1 MATYTVKKGDT
12 LSEIAAANNTSVANL
27 VKLNDITNPNYIVVG
42 QVLQISGSTTKK
54 KKKNTTS
61 KATIK
66 AFGVQSNTE
75 NTMYAT
81 WKWDKSNTKEYRVL
95 WHYATGDGVWFV
107 GSDSTVTVKQAVYSP
122 PSNATKVKFKVK
134 PVSKTRKVNKKDTA
148 YWTAQWSTEKT
159 YTFDL
164 NDPEKP
170 SVPSVSIDNYKLT
183 AELDTYD
190 KYTHYVCFQVVKDDK
205 TVFKSGKAKVTTN
218 HASWSCTVT
227 AGSEY
232 KVRCRGARSYKSG
245 KTTKY
250 DYGEYSEYSA
260 NVSTV
265 PAASKGIKSIKTQ
278 SETSVL
284 IDWYNVSNAT
294 SYELQYTT
302 KKGYFDSSNEVSSM
316 TVDSVVGHAEVTGL
330 ESGNEYFFRVRAVND
345 QGESAWTEI
354 KSVIVGKKPAV
365 PTTWSSTT
373 TGVVGEDIGLYWVHN
388 SEDASDQHG
397 VKMEL
402 NIGGSITNVILYTE
416 TGSNE
421 VDVGET
427 TTYTFYGI
435 KLDGENE
442 LDIGDVTIKVTL
454 KEANGTCVIPTSVY
468 NEGVNIKWRVK
479 TKGILDEFSDWSI
492 ERTVD
497 IYAPPTLELNVTSS
511 DGTALETI
519 ESFPFYISGVAG
531 PDTQKVIGYHI
542 SIIANDGY
550 TTEDQV
556 GNEQT
561 ISPGQEVY
569 ANHFDISEDLLLE
582 LTASSLDLEN
592 NISYTVNGTVSM
604 DTGLTAE
611 ASTSFTVSWTDLEY
625 EPNAEINIDSATLTA
640 SIRPYCG
647 GDDGIGIG
655 TWIAGTGMGTG
666 TGTTSNT
673 EIKDVAYGNGKF
685 VVIDNIGNAYYS
697 EDNGV
702 TWNYSG
708 RISEYGLQAVTYG
721 DGKFVAVGNAGKAFY
736 SEDGI
741 TWNASEPISYFV
753 LGDEGN
759 YVPKIYTDSLSHIT
773 YGNGRFVALNNLKC
787 REFGAVYS
795 EDGIKWSIG
804 EPTRF
809 IFSSSLSSLTYANGL
824 FIGGGHDELG
834 GGHWVGGKYVI
845 HPYEAH
851 TCYSEDGI
859 TWTYGKGTYESGEI
873 QRGDFHNITYG
884 NNKFICVRNNTE
896 LWSSLDGITWNREL
910 HDYNLADLNGN
921 CKITYSDNY
930 FIAVQGTSIYYSE
943 DGKIWTLGWE
953 SVGKRE
959 FTDVTF
965 GNGTFVAIGLL
976 QYTYSSEL
984 GKSVLDSDTGAYY
997 LELPPLPDCI
1007 LSVYRREFDGAF
1019 KEIATNIDNTSN
1031 TWVPDPHP
1039 ALDYARYRIVAT
1051 DKSTGSVSYCDL
1063 PGYPVGEKAVIIQWN
1078 EEWTYFDV
1086 TNEDEMEKPP
1096 WEGSMLKLPYNID
1109 VSDKYDADVSL
1120 VEYIGRKNPVSY
1132 YGTQIGETASWR
1144 VDIDKTDEETLYAL
1158 RRLAIWMGDVYVR
1171 EPSGSGYWAHIK
1183 VSFSQTHCELT
1194 IPVTLDITRV
1204 EGGI

>member
-42 QVLQISGSTTKK
+42 QVLQLSGSTTT

-61 KATIK
+61 KPTIK

-107 GSDSTVTVKQAVYSP
+107 GSDSTVTVKQATYSP

-134 PVSKTRKVNKKDTA
+134 AVSKTRKVNGKDTA
-148 YWTAQWSTEKT
+148 YWTSQWSTEKT

-164 NDPEKP
+164 DDPEKP
-170 SVPSVSIDNYKLT
+170 SVPSVSIDKYKLT
-183 AELDTYD
+183 AEIDTYD
-190 KYTHYVCFQVVKDDK
+190 KYTHYVYFQVVKDDK
-205 TVFKSGKAKVTTN
+205 TLFKTGMAKVTKN

-227 AGSEY
+227 AGHEY
-232 KVRCRGARSYKSG
+232 KVRCQGARSYKSG
-245 KTTKY
+245 SWTKY

-260 NVSTV
+260 NVSTI
-265 PAASKGIKSIKTQ
+265 PAASKGIITLKTQ

-284 IDWYNVSNAT
+284 IDWHNVSNAT
-294 SYELQYTT
+294 SYEIQYTT

-373 TGVVGEDIGLYWVHN
+373 TGIVGEDIALYWAHN

-397 VKMEL
+397 VAMEL
-402 NIGGSITNVILYTE
+402 NIGGSITNIILYTE
-416 TGSNE
+416 SGTNS
-421 VDVGET
+421 VDVDET

-435 KLDGENE
+435 KLDTENE
-442 LDIGDVTIKVTL
+442 LDIGDITITVTL
-454 KEANGTCVIPTSVY
+454 KEANGVCVIPTDTYS
-468 NEGVNIKWRVK
+468 EGTNIKWRVK
-479 TKGILDEFSDWSI
+479 TKGILAEFSDWSI
-492 ERTVD
+492 ERTID
-497 IYAPPTLELNVTSS
+497 IYAPPTLELNVTNSV
-511 DGTALETI
+511 GTALETI
-519 ESFPFYISGVAG
+519 ESFPFYVSGVAG

-542 SIIANDGY
+542 SVIADEGY
-550 TTEDQV
+550 VTEDQI

-569 ANHFDISEDLLLE
+569 SNYFDISEDLLLE
-582 LTASSLDLEN
+582 LTPSSLDLEN

-604 DTGLTAE
+604 DSGLTAE

-625 EPNAEINIDSATLTA
+625 EPNAEINIDRETLTA

-647 GDDGIGIG
+647 EEGYSVDGLE
-655 TWIAGTGMGTG
+655 WIVGTGMGTG
-666 TGTTSNT
+666 DTSN
-673 EIKDVAYGNGKF
+673 IKDVA
-685 VVIDNIGNAYYS
+685 
-697 EDNGV
+697 
-702 TWNYSG
+702 
-708 RISEYGLQAVTYG
+708 YG
-721 DGKFVAVGNAGKAFY
+721 DGKFVAVDNVGNIYYSEDNGATWINNGVICDSGLNAIVYGDGKFVVVGNAGKSYHSEDGITWTAGTNDSTYAMTDIAYGDGKFVAISNDVKSYY

-741 TWNASEPISYFV
+741 TWTACNSIDFIFRKV
-753 LGDEGN
+753 
-759 YVPKIYTDSLSHIT
+759 T
-773 YGNGRFVALNNLKC
+773 YGNGKFVAVGNDSNA
-787 REFGAVYS
+787 GY
-795 EDGIKWSIG
+795 KWVNGTS
-804 EPTRF
+804 
-809 IFSSSLSSLTYANGL
+809 TYVQPDYL
-824 FIGGGHDELG
+824 
-834 GGHWVGGKYVI
+834 
-845 HPYEAH
+845 

-859 TWTYGKGTYESGEI
+859 TWIAGEGTDMPDNGLI
-873 QRGDFHNITYG
+873 NGAFTNIVY
-884 NNKFICVRNNTE
+884 NNDKFITIKINGY
-896 LWSSLDGITWNREL
+896 SSAEIWYSADGITWEL
-910 HDYNLADLNGN
+910 ASSYDAADLTNN
-921 CKITYSDNY
+921 CNIAYGGNY

-943 DGKIWTLGWE
+943 DGFSWTLAWE
-953 SVGKRE
+953 SVSEKD
-959 FTDVTF
+959 FTSVTY
-965 GNGTFVAIGLL
+965 GNETFVSVGGIKTKYVSGTG
-976 QYTYSSEL
+976 YT
-984 GKSVLDSDTGAYY
+984 LDGDSGAYY
-997 LELPPLPDCI
+997 LKLVSSLPDTS
-1007 LSVYRREFDGAF
+1007 LSVYRREFDGTF
-1019 KEIATNIDNTSN
+1019 VELMTGIQNGSN

-1039 ALDYARYRIVAT
+1039 ALDYARYRIVAI
-1051 DKSTGSVSYCDL
+1051 DNFTGSVSYCDL

-1078 EEWTYFDV
+1078 EEWSYFDV

-1109 VSDKYDADVSL
+1109 VADKYDTDVSL
-1120 VEYIGRKNPVSY
+1120 VGYIGRRNPVSY
-1132 YGTQIGETASWR
+1132 YGTQIGETASWK
-1144 VDIDKTDEETLYAL
+1144 VDIDKKDEETLYAL

>member
-42 QVLQISGSTTKK
+42 QVLQLSGSTTT

-61 KATIK
+61 KPTIK

-107 GSDSTVTVKQAVYSP
+107 GSDSTVTVKQATYSP

-134 PVSKTRKVNKKDTA
+134 AVSKTRKVNGKDTA
-148 YWTAQWSTEKT
+148 YWTSQWSTEKT

-164 NDPEKP
+164 DDPEKP
-170 SVPSVSIDNYKLT
+170 SVPTVSIDKYKLT
-183 AELDTYD
+183 AEIDTYD
-190 KYTHYVCFQVVKDDK
+190 KYTHYVYFQVVKDGK
-205 TVFKSGKAKVTTN
+205 TLFKTGMAKVTKN

-227 AGSEY
+227 AGHEY
-232 KVRCRGARSYKSG
+232 KVRCQGARSYKSG
-245 KTTKY
+245 SWTKY

-260 NVSTV
+260 NVSTI
-265 PAASKGIKSIKTQ
+265 PAASKGIITLKTQ

-284 IDWYNVSNAT
+284 IDWHNVSNAT
-294 SYELQYTT
+294 SYEIQYTT

-373 TGVVGEDIGLYWVHN
+373 TGIVGEDVTLYWAHN

-397 VKMEL
+397 VAMEL
-402 NIGGSITNVILYTE
+402 NIGGSITNIILYTE
-416 TGSNE
+416 SGTNS

-427 TTYTFYGI
+427 ITHTFYGI
-435 KLDGENE
+435 KLDTENE
-442 LDIGDVTIKVTL
+442 LDIGDITVTVTL
-454 KEANGTCVIPTSVY
+454 KEANGVCVIPTDTYS
-468 NEGVNIKWRVK
+468 EGTNIKWRVK
-479 TKGILDEFSDWSI
+479 TKGILAEFSDWSI
-492 ERTVD
+492 ERVVD
-497 IYAPPTLELNVTSS
+497 IYAPPTLELNVTNS

-519 ESFPFYISGVAG
+519 ESFPFYVSGVAG

-542 SIIANDGY
+542 SVIADEGY
-550 TTEDQV
+550 ITEDQI

-569 ANHFDISEDLLLE
+569 SNYFDISEDLLLE
-582 LTASSLDLEN
+582 LTPSSLDLEN

-604 DTGLTAE
+604 DSGLTAE

-625 EPNAEINIDSATLTA
+625 EPNAEINIDRETLTA

-647 GDDGIGIG
+647 EGGEGEQEWIVAECTYSEPSGYSNYWMECVAYGDGRFVALCDTDCYTYYSDDGVTWSIGYRHSGYTLRDI
-655 TWIAGTGMGTG
+655 
-666 TGTTSNT
+666 
-673 EIKDVAYGNGKF
+673 AYGNGTF
-685 VVIDNIGNAYYS
+685 VIVAYHVNNRQPTLFYS
-697 EDNGV
+697 ENGGV
-702 TWNYSG
+702 DWSKGYTSSGQYPSGNYFG
-708 RISEYGLQAVTYG
+708 ITYS
-721 DGKFVAVGNAGKAFY
+721 DGKFVAVGANGAICYSENGSTWTVCSVFSGQFDQVIYGNGKFLATGGSSSPIYY
-736 SEDGI
+736 SEDCMDW
-741 TWNASEPISYFV
+741 TWNYLVGKKYSIICIA
-753 LGDEGN
+753 
-759 YVPKIYTDSLSHIT
+759 
-773 YGNGRFVALNNLKC
+773 YGNGRFVANGG
-787 REFGAVYS
+787 RYYS
-795 EDGIKWSIG
+795 EDGIDWIESEDYLANCRQMIFVNG
-804 EPTRF
+804 RF
-809 IFSSSLSSLTYANGL
+809 IAIACNDS
-824 FIGGGHDELG
+824 E
-834 GGHWVGGKYVI
+834 W
-845 HPYEAH
+845 
-851 TCYSEDGI
+851 YSEDCVTYYSDDGVTWVAGEPI
-859 TWTYGKGTYESGEI
+859 TCYVT
-873 QRGDFHNITYG
+873 DITYG
-884 NNKFICVRNNTE
+884 NGK
-896 LWSSLDGITWNREL
+896 L
-910 HDYNLADLNGN
+910 
-921 CKITYSDNY
+921 
-930 FIAVQGTSIYYSE
+930 IAVGGHRI
-943 DGKIWTLGWE
+943 DGAGDFNNQIL
-953 SVGKRE
+953 
-959 FTDVTF
+959 
-965 GNGTFVAIGLL
+965 
-976 QYTYSSEL
+976 
-984 GKSVLDSDTGAYY
+984 Y
-997 LELPPLPDCI
+997 LEPGEPLPPCT

-1019 KEIATNIDNTSN
+1019 KEIATNIVDGSN

-1039 ALDYARYRIVAT
+1039 ALDYARYRIVAI
-1051 DKSTGSVSYCDL
+1051 DNSTGSVSYCDL

-1078 EEWTYFDV
+1078 EEWSYFDV

-1109 VSDKYDADVSL
+1109 VADKYDTDVSL
-1120 VEYIGRKNPVSY
+1120 VGYIGRKNPVSY
-1132 YGTQIGETASWR
+1132 YGTQIGETASWK
-1144 VDIDKTDEETLYAL
+1144 VDIDKKDEETLYAL

>member
-1 MATYTVKKGDT
+1 MATYNVKKGDT

-42 QVLQISGSTTKK
+42 QVLQLSGSSSTA

-61 KATIK
+61 KPTIK

-107 GSDSTVTVKQAVYSP
+107 GSDSTVTVKQATYSP

-134 PVSKTRKVNKKDTA
+134 AVSKTRKVNGKDTA
-148 YWTAQWSTEKT
+148 YWTSQWSTEKT

-164 NDPEKP
+164 DDPEKP
-170 SVPSVSIDNYKLT
+170 SVPSVSIDKYKLT
-183 AELDTYD
+183 AEIDTYD
-190 KYTHYVCFQVVKDDK
+190 KYTHYVYFQVVKDDK
-205 TVFKSGKAKVTTN
+205 TLFKTGMAKVTKN

-227 AGSEY
+227 AGHEY
-232 KVRCRGARSYKSG
+232 KVRCQGARSYKSG
-245 KTTKY
+245 SWTKY

-260 NVSTV
+260 NVSTI
-265 PAASKGIKSIKTQ
+265 PAASKGIITLKTQ

-294 SYELQYTT
+294 SYEIQYTT

-373 TGVVGEDIGLYWVHN
+373 TGIVGEDVALYWAHN

-397 VKMEL
+397 VAMEL
-402 NIGGSITNVILYTE
+402 NIGGSITNIILYTE
-416 TGSNE
+416 SGTNS
-421 VDVGET
+421 VDVDET

-435 KLDGENE
+435 KLDTENE
-442 LDIGDVTIKVTL
+442 LDIGDITVTVTL
-454 KEANGTCVIPTSVY
+454 KEANGVCVIPTDTYS
-468 NEGVNIKWRVK
+468 EGTNIKWRVK
-479 TKGILDEFSDWSI
+479 TKGILAEFSDWSI
-492 ERTVD
+492 ERVVD
-497 IYAPPTLELNVTSS
+497 IYAPPTLELNVTNS

-519 ESFPFYISGVAG
+519 ESFPFYVSGVAG

-542 SIIANDGY
+542 SVIADEGY
-550 TTEDQV
+550 VTEDQI

-569 ANHFDISEDLLLE
+569 SNYFDISEDLLLE
-582 LTASSLDLEN
+582 LTPSSLDLEN

-604 DTGLTAE
+604 DSGLTAE

-625 EPNAEINIDSATLTA
+625 EPNAEINIDRETLTA

-647 GDDGIGIG
+647 EDSVDISEETWAIVEGTEDYRFLNVKYCNDKFIAVGTEGIIFYSEDGVTWNKCSLFDKYGEEVTETTWLRSVAYGDGKYIVVGGQYGMKGISYTYHSNDGITWYRQYDNYGDLHGFEALDITYANNKFVIVGADTGSNAFYADSDILYSEDGI
-655 TWIAGTGMGTG
+655 TWTWVDRAMSEELVMYNLNDI
-666 TGTTSNT
+666 
-673 EIKDVAYGNGKF
+673 EYGNGKF
-685 VVIDNIGNAYYS
+685 VAIG
-697 EDNGV
+697 GV
-702 TWNYSG
+702 D
-708 RISEYGLQAVTYG
+708 I
-721 DGKFVAVGNAGKAFY
+721 FY

-741 TWNASEPISYFV
+741 TWNRNDFEFTYDKDHLMYINGKFIAVGVEEIS
-753 LGDEGN
+753 
-759 YVPKIYTDSLSHIT
+759 
-773 YGNGRFVALNNLKC
+773 
-787 REFGAVYS
+787 YS
-795 EDGIKWSIG
+795 EDGISWTHINDD
-804 EPTRF
+804 T
-809 IFSSSLSSLTYANGL
+809 IDANG
-824 FIGGGHDELG
+824 ISYGNGI
-834 GGHWVGGKYVI
+834 YVI
-845 HPYEAH
+845 VGSSGSLL
-851 TCYSEDGI
+851 YS
-859 TWTYGKGTYESGEI
+859 S
-873 QRGDFHNITYG
+873 
-884 NNKFICVRNNTE
+884 
-896 LWSSLDGITWNREL
+896 DGITWNNTSNSV
-910 HDYNLADLNGN
+910 DAVYNKIAFGNDRFIVAGNNG
-921 CKITYSDNY
+921 
-930 FIAVQGTSIYYSE
+930 IYY
-943 DGKIWTLGWE
+943 
-953 SVGKRE
+953 
-959 FTDVTF
+959 
-965 GNGTFVAIGLL
+965 L
-976 QYTYSSEL
+976 QVSS
-984 GKSVLDSDTGAYY
+984 
-997 LELPPLPDCI
+997 LPDTS

-1019 KEIATNIDNTSN
+1019 KEIATNIVNGSN

-1039 ALDYARYRIVAT
+1039 ALDYARYRIVAI
-1051 DKSTGSVSYCDL
+1051 DNSTGSVSYCDL

-1078 EEWTYFDV
+1078 EEWSYFDV

-1109 VSDKYDADVSL
+1109 VADKYDADVSL

-1132 YGTQIGETASWR
+1132 YGTQIGETASWK
-1144 VDIDKTDEETLYAL
+1144 VDIDKKDEETLYAL

>member
-12 LSEIAAANNTSVANL
+12 LSEIAAANSTSVANL

-42 QVLQISGSTTKK
+42 QVLQLSGSTTT

-61 KATIK
+61 KPTIK

-107 GSDSTVTVKQAVYSP
+107 GSDSTVTVKQATYSP

-134 PVSKTRKVNKKDTA
+134 AVSKTRKVNGKDTA
-148 YWTAQWSTEKT
+148 YWTSQWSTEKT

-170 SVPSVSIDNYKLT
+170 SVPTVSIDKYKLT
-183 AELDTYD
+183 AEIDTYD
-190 KYTHYVCFQVVKDDK
+190 KYTHYVYFQVVKDDK
-205 TVFKSGKAKVTTN
+205 TLFKTGMAKVTKN

-227 AGSEY
+227 AGHEY
-232 KVRCRGARSYKSG
+232 KVRCQGARSYKSG
-245 KTTKY
+245 SWTKY

-260 NVSTV
+260 NVSTI
-265 PAASKGIKSIKTQ
+265 PAASKGIITLKTQ

-284 IDWYNVSNAT
+284 IDWHNVSNAT
-294 SYELQYTT
+294 SYEIQYTT

-373 TGVVGEDIGLYWVHN
+373 TGIVGEDVTLYWAHN

-397 VKMEL
+397 VAMEL
-402 NIGGSITNVILYTE
+402 NIGGSITNIILYTE
-416 TGSNE
+416 SGTNS
-421 VDVGET
+421 VDVDET

-435 KLDGENE
+435 KLDTENE
-442 LDIGDVTIKVTL
+442 LDIGDITVTVTL
-454 KEANGTCVIPTSVY
+454 KEANGVCVIPTDTYS
-468 NEGVNIKWRVK
+468 EGTNIKWRVK
-479 TKGILDEFSDWSI
+479 TKGILAEFSDWSI
-492 ERTVD
+492 ERVVD
-497 IYAPPTLELNVTSS
+497 IYAPPTLELNVTNS

-519 ESFPFYISGVAG
+519 ESFPFYVSGVAG

-542 SIIANDGY
+542 SVIADEGY
-550 TTEDQV
+550 VTEDQI
-556 GNEQT
+556 GNEQI

-569 ANHFDISEDLLLE
+569 SNYFDISEDLLLE
-582 LTASSLDLEN
+582 LTPSSLDLEN

-604 DTGLTAE
+604 DSGLTAE

-625 EPNAEINIDSATLTA
+625 EPNAEINIDRETLTA

-647 GDDGIGIG
+647 EDSVDISEETWTIVEGTEDYRFLNVKYCNDKFIAVGTEGIIFYSEDGVTWNKCSLFNIDGEEVTETTWLRSVAYGDGKYIVVGGRYGMNGISYTYHSNDGITWYRRYDNYGDLYGFEALDITYANNKFVIVGADTGSNGRYADSDILYSEDGI
-655 TWIAGTGMGTG
+655 TWTWVDRVMSEELVMYNLNDI
-666 TGTTSNT
+666 
-673 EIKDVAYGNGKF
+673 EYGNGKF
-685 VVIDNIGNAYYS
+685 VAIG
-697 EDNGV
+697 GV
-702 TWNYSG
+702 D
-708 RISEYGLQAVTYG
+708 I
-721 DGKFVAVGNAGKAFY
+721 FY

-741 TWNASEPISYFV
+741 TWNRNDFEFTYDKEHLMYINGKFIAV
-753 LGDEGN
+753 GDEE
-759 YVPKIYTDSLSHIT
+759 IS
-773 YGNGRFVALNNLKC
+773 
-787 REFGAVYS
+787 YS
-795 EDGIKWSIG
+795 EDGISWTHINDD
-804 EPTRF
+804 T
-809 IFSSSLSSLTYANGL
+809 IDANG
-824 FIGGGHDELG
+824 ISYGNGI
-834 GGHWVGGKYVI
+834 YVI
-845 HPYEAH
+845 VGSSGSLL
-851 TCYSEDGI
+851 YS
-859 TWTYGKGTYESGEI
+859 S
-873 QRGDFHNITYG
+873 
-884 NNKFICVRNNTE
+884 
-896 LWSSLDGITWNREL
+896 DGITWNNTSNSV
-910 HDYNLADLNGN
+910 DAVYNKIAFGNDRFIVAGNNG
-921 CKITYSDNY
+921 
-930 FIAVQGTSIYYSE
+930 IYY
-943 DGKIWTLGWE
+943 
-953 SVGKRE
+953 
-959 FTDVTF
+959 
-965 GNGTFVAIGLL
+965 L
-976 QYTYSSEL
+976 QVSS
-984 GKSVLDSDTGAYY
+984 
-997 LELPPLPDCI
+997 LPDTS

-1019 KEIATNIDNTSN
+1019 KEIATNIVNGSN

-1039 ALDYARYRIVAT
+1039 ALDYARYRIVAI
-1051 DKSTGSVSYCDL
+1051 DNSTGSVSYCDL

-1078 EEWTYFDV
+1078 EEWSYFDV

-1109 VSDKYDADVSL
+1109 VADKYDADVSL
-1120 VEYIGRKNPVSY
+1120 VEYIGRRNPVSY
-1132 YGTQIGETASWR
+1132 YGTQIGETASWK
-1144 VDIDKTDEETLYAL
+1144 VDIDKKDEETLYAL